1 MKITAQDR
9 GKYLRGMLLLMDKD
23 KQILDHEKSWFF
35 KLSKILGYDIEFC
48 RTALHELPENVY
60 LENSPPKF
68 SNSEIA
74 KAFIVDGI
82 HLAYADRQMT
92 PNELLWINS
101 VAETN
106 GVDIL
111 WGIQEFEKFRHQK
124 YAETDV
130 YKFEIEKLF
139 EKDF

>member
-1 MKITAQDR
+1 MEITAQDR
-9 GKYLRGMLLLMDKD
+9 GKYLRGMLLLIGKD
-23 KQILDHEKSWFF
+23 QQILEHERSWFF

-48 RTALHELPENVY
+48 KTALRELPENEY
-60 LENSPPKF
+60 LEASPPKF
-68 SNSEIA
+68 SNNEIA

-82 HLAYADRQMT
+82 HLAYADRKME

-111 WGIQEFEKFRHQK
+111 WGIQEFEKFRHHNFS
-124 YAETDV
+124 ETDV

-139 EKDF
+139 DRNN